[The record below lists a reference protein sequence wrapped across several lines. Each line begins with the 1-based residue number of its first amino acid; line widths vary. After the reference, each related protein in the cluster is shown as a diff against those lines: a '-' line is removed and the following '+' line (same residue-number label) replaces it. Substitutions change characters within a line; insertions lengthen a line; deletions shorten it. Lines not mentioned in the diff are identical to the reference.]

1 MGYTFI
7 RGFVDQAQDPDLEL
21 KKLVEIQ
28 LRNNHYPP
36 VDFAWIDVAIKAIK
50 AVQSDPEGDF
60 GWDDLEI
67 PVTHR
72 KSSQTHIRVSQ
83 VMDGLHLWDLV
94 EREDEDN

>member
-7 RGFVDQAQDPDLEL
+7 RGFVDGVTDPDLEL

-50 AVQSDPEGDF
+50 TVQGDPEGDF

-67 PVTHR
+67 PITHR
-72 KSSQTHIRVSQ
+72 KGSQTHIGVSQ

-94 EREDEDN
+94 EREDD